1 MAQQIV
7 NILVL
12 ASIYLLFALG
22 LSLVWGAFNIL
33 NLAHG
38 SVFMLGAFLS
48 SEVGGH
54 LELPIW
60 GLVPLGFAIGA
71 AAAGIIELICFRPLR
86 KRGSRTLHGG
96 DIVIASIAVSIIPV
110 VIAENVTEQTPFA
123 INTTFQ
129 VETYQVD
136 GVRIANL
143 DIAIVVLAVVLTAIL
158 ASWIRRTRSGRAI
171 RALAVDPVACELAG
185 VNQDRLSLSLMAL
198 SGGLA
203 GLAGVLLTLDLGSI
217 TADIGSP
224 LLLKA
229 FAIIVVG
236 SVGSIWGAAVGSLLL
251 ATVETVLVIYGNGQL
266 QDAVSFG
273 AVVLILLFRPEG
285 LFAAP
290 RSKRV

>member
-1 MAQQIV
+1 MQQGV

-38 SVFMLGAFLS
+38 SVFMLGAFIS
-48 SEVGGH
+48 NVVCSHVQM
-54 LELPIW
+54 PIFA
-60 GLVPLGFAIGA
+60 LVPLGFAIGA
-71 AAAGIIELICFRPLR
+71 AAAGILELICFRPLR

-96 DIVIASIAVSIIPV
+96 DIVIASIAASIIPV
-110 VIAENVTEQTPFA
+110 VIAENVTQLEPFS
-123 INTTFQ
+123 INTTFTF
-129 VETYQVD
+129 ETYRIFGVQVS
-136 GVRIANL
+136 NL
-143 DIAIVVLAVVLTAIL
+143 DIAIVVLAVGLTAIL
-158 ASWIRRTRSGRAI
+158 ASWVRRSRSGRAI

-185 VNQDRLSLSLMAL
+185 VNQDRLSLALMCL

-203 GLAGVLLTLDLGSI
+203 GLAGVLLTLYLGSV

-236 SVGSIWGAAVGSLLL
+236 SVGSIWGAAAGALLL
-251 ATVETVLVIYGNGQL
+251 AIVETLLVIHGLGQL

-273 AVVLILLFRPEG
+273 AVVVILLFRPEG
-285 LFAAP
+285 LFAAA
-290 RSKRV
+290 RYRRV

>member
-1 MAQQIV
+1 VGQQVV
-7 NILVL
+7 NIAVL

-38 SVFMLGAFLS
+38 SVFMLGAFIANI
-48 SEVGGH
+48 VCARIA
-54 LELPIW
+54 LPIW

-71 AAAGIIELICFRPLR
+71 AAAGIIELACFRPLR

-96 DIVIASIAVSIIPV
+96 DVVIASIAASIIPV
-110 VIAENVTEQTPFA
+110 VIAENVTQQTPFA

-129 VETYQVD
+129 VESYTIA

-143 DIAIVVLAVVLTAIL
+143 DIAIVVLAVALTAIL
-158 ASWIRRTRSGRAI
+158 ASWIRRSRPGRAI

-185 VNQDRLSLSLMAL
+185 VNQDRLSLSLMSLA
-198 SGGLA
+198 GGLA
-203 GLAGVLLTLDLGSI
+203 GLAGVLLALHLGSV
-217 TADIGSP
+217 TADIGNP
-224 LLLKA
+224 FLLKA
-229 FAIIVVG
+229 FAVIVVG
-236 SVGSIWGAAVGSLLL
+236 SVGSIWGAALGSLLL
-251 ATVETVLVIYGNGQL
+251 ATVETVLVINGFGQW

-285 LFAAP
+285 LLAGP
-290 RSKRV
+290 RYKRV

>member
-1 MAQQIV
+1 MAQQVV
-7 NILVL
+7 NIVVL

-38 SVFMLGAFLS
+38 SVFMLGAFIS
-48 SEVGGH
+48 NVVCSH
-54 LELPIW
+54 LEVPIW

-71 AAAGIIELICFRPLR
+71 AAAGVLELVCFRPLR
-86 KRGSRTLHGG
+86 RRGSRTLHGG
-96 DIVIASIAVSIIPV
+96 DVVIGSIAASIIPV
-110 VIAENVTEQTPFA
+110 VIAENVTQQEPFS

-129 VETYQVD
+129 FKTYEIA
-136 GVRIANL
+136 GVQIANL
-143 DIAIVVLAVVLTAIL
+143 DIATVVLAVVLTAAL
-158 ASWIRRTRSGRAI
+158 ASWIRRSRSGRAI

-185 VNQDRLSLSLMAL
+185 VNQDRLSLGLMGL

-203 GLAGVLLTLDLGSI
+203 GLAGVLLTLDLGSV

-236 SVGSIWGAAVGSLLL
+236 SVGSIWGAAAGSLLL
-251 ATVETVLVIYGNGQL
+251 ATVETVLVINGLGQL

-285 LFAAP
+285 LFSAP
-290 RSKRV
+290 RYKRV